1 MDNTNIHNP
10 YDSFSSYSSFY
21 KRAHNTDWTDIV
33 LQPYPYTTHYTQG
46 MSFIIRELLPDQQYE
61 AKVIARLLSILINIC
76 FAFCFCCFSHK
87 RLFFFVCF
95 LFTSFIVR
103 GYFWCLKNPEKHI
116 AKRLNKLVLIEVL
129 Y

>member
-1 MDNTNIHNP
+1 MDNTNTNTNIHNP

-61 AKVIARLLSILINIC
+61 AKVIARLLSILINIVL
-76 FAFCFCCFSHK
+76 FS
-87 RLFFFVCF
+87 FFV
-95 LFTSFIVR
+95 FIV
-103 GYFWCLKNPEKHI
+103 
-116 AKRLNKLVLIEVL
+116 
-129 Y
+129 